1 MKWKPVKHIL
11 NSNYL
16 SHEDLANYK
25 GVILVTYLT
34 KTGRKHVKA
43 VHCNYGRLSSKEV
56 KEEIIAF
63 MFLPEPFEEGSK

>member
-1 MKWKPVKHIL
+1 MEWISVKHVL

-16 SHEDLANYK
+16 SNEKLANFK
-25 GVILVTYLT
+25 GTILITYLT

-43 VHCNYGRLSSKEV
+43 VHCNFGKLSSKEV

-63 MFLPEPFEEGSK
+63 MFLPEPFEEG

>member
-1 MKWKPVKHIL
+1 MDWIPVKHIM

-16 SHEDLANYK
+16 SNKELANFN

-34 KTGRKHVKA
+34 KAGRKHVKA
-43 VHCNYGRLSSKEV
+43 IHCNFGRLSSREI

-63 MFLPEPFEEGSK
+63 MFLPEPYEEG